1 MLLTH
6 TRYKSSVIERINRFT
21 NAQQIYAASAMSATS
36 ICRSIFGAVLPLAA
50 KPMYQRLGIS
60 WASSLLGFLSLAM
73 SIIPFAFIRY
83 GERIRANSHFC
94 QELKARKAEI
104 AKAKQD
110 RGETRSPDVE
120 GGEK

>member
-1 MLLTH
+1 
-6 TRYKSSVIERINRFT
+6 
-21 NAQQIYAASAMSATS
+21 MSATS

-73 SIIPFAFIRY
+73 SIIPFAFIKY
-83 GERIRANSHFC
+83 GGKIRANSRFC

-104 AKAKQD
+104 VKAKQE
-110 RGETRSPDVE
+110 RNGIRNPDVE
-120 GGEK
+120 HGEK